1 MSAEAAACAWSPALP
16 AAAHAAALGSLCLVS
31 LTGARKPGQL
41 PRALSAA
48 GALAAVGYALA
59 TPDGAFGLLALD
71 PLGRVWQ
78 ALFGTAALLF
88 LAARGPVSPRSAA
101 LLSASLCG
109 MSVLAGATNLPMLFL
124 GLELMSL
131 PLYLLLHGLRPD
143 ARSLEAALK
152 YFFAGALAAGLFLFG
167 TAAWYA
173 STGSFALSVVPHGG
187 PAAALGAAL
196 LVASALFKLGAFPFM
211 FWLPDAYEAAETEL
225 AAFMATGVKAAGAL
239 MLMRLLPF
247 AGGPLESHLL
257 PWAAVLTMAAGNV
270 LALRQRDLQRLLAW
284 SSVAHAGY
292 ILAALWAW
300 RRLGGSSAAS
310 ATVALYLFLYL
321 AASGGAFLSLKAS
334 GAVRREDLPG
344 LAARSPLA
352 AFVLAVFLLSLGGVP
367 PTGGFVAKFFVL
379 WDLWRAGSPTLAAA
393 TALASLVGLGYY
405 VALVRSLA
413 IDPAPEWAQGSGANP
428 RWGLRAAVLACAAVT
443 LATGVMPGL
452 RAGLEA
458 ALR

>member
-1 MSAEAAACAWSPALP
+1 MSQPACAWGPALP
-16 AAAHAAALGSLCLVS
+16 AAAHAAALVSLCLVS
-31 LTGARKPGQL
+31 LTGARKPGHL
-41 PRALSAA
+41 PRALGAA
-48 GALAAVGYALA
+48 GAVAAVAYALA
-59 TPDGAFGLLALD
+59 TPDGTFGLLSLE
-71 PLGRVWQ
+71 PVSRLWQ
-78 ALFGTAALLF
+78 TLFGAAALLF
-88 LAARGPVSPRSAA
+88 LAARGPISPRSAA
-101 LLSASLCG
+101 LLSSSLCG
-109 MSVLAGATNLPMLFL
+109 MTVLAQATNLPMLFL

-167 TAAWYA
+167 MAAWYA
-173 STGSFALSVVPHGG
+173 STGSFALAVVPHGG
-187 PAAALGAAL
+187 PAAALGAGL

-211 FWLPDAYEAAETEL
+211 FWLPDAYEGAEAEL

-247 AGGPLESHLL
+247 AAGPLESYVI
-257 PWAAVLTMAAGNV
+257 PWAAVLTMAIGN
-270 LALRQRDLQRLLAW
+270 LMALRQRDLQRLLAW

-300 RRLGGSSAAS
+300 RRLGGSPAAS

-352 AFVLAVFLLSLGGVP
+352 AFLLAVFLLSLGGVP

-379 WDLWRAGSPTLAAA
+379 WDLWRAGSPALAASV
-393 TALASLVGLGYY
+393 ALASLVGLGYY
-405 VALVRSLA
+405 VSLVRALA
-413 IDPAPEWAQGSGANP
+413 IDPAPGWAQGSGAVP

-452 RAGLEA
+452 RATFEA